1 MADPESKDEGTE
13 ELEEA
18 GTVESGSIEP
28 EEALEKSEEITDDAL
43 ADVAGGRKAMFAD
56 WMQEDKLKK
65 PKIGSDFG
73 DWMADPQ
80 IKNKKPL

>member
-28 EEALEKSEEITDDAL
+28 EEALEKAEEITDDAL
-43 ADVAGGRKAMFAD
+43 ADVAGGRNAM
-56 WMQEDKLKK
+56 
-65 PKIGSDFG
+65 FG
-73 DWMADPQ
+73 DWMAEDQPLR
-80 IKNKKPL
+80 KKAPKKWFRFW